1 MNLEYKLYLE
11 NNDLR
16 QSYGIEVIKNG
27 KKVRN
32 ITGMGDD
39 KGNLRKLV
47 DLLNELDAPEYE
59 LDDII
64 EDYLTFFE
72 V

>member
-47 DLLNELDAPEYE
+47 NLLNELDAPEYE

>member
-1 MNLEYKLYLE
+1 MEYKLYLE

-47 DLLNELDAPEYE
+47 NLLNELDAPEYE